1 MENLISNDVLSVI
14 FNRLRAKDNIKMGKI
29 SSLLKPDAIFKI
41 LINARYKQER
51 QIELSDIEKNV
62 KFESGEMIC
71 MYVAE
76 KWNLIKANFSSSKLP
91 YPEIAN
97 QSKKEIEKQLEK
109 KKNYSINRFIA

>member
-1 MENLISNDVLSVI
+1 
-14 FNRLRAKDNIKMGKI
+14 
-29 SSLLKPDAIFKI
+29 
-41 LINARYKQER
+41 
-51 QIELSDIEKNV
+51 
-62 KFESGEMIC
+62 

-76 KWNLIKANFSSSKLP
+76 KWNLIKTNFSSSKLP